1 MWRNSVPRILSMLL
15 IACAFVVL
23 LASGVAANWQ
33 FGTIEMVRWQSIEDE
48 DDSLRTP
55 PAGRETF
62 TYAYAR
68 LIGGISLEATAKLD
82 PSLEGRAI
90 YLEYAET
97 KPDGSRLEIK
107 IGDQKTTARLYDWQ
121 LVPIAR
127 FADSGLAG
135 VVSLFGPKSTE
146 HEYHII
152 YHPAFKDTL
161 IGMRL
166 LQADILLMS
175 LQNFSQ
181 LPTSNGRLILGP
193 GEKSPQKKPISEAAN
208 SIQALLTTYN
218 VDSWIITDV
227 DQVPIIRIRQGKLEL
242 KNEPYFFFWRED
254 HQNYEEVNRLK
265 DEYDRQVTEYNQ
277 QAEKL
282 KREFDT
288 GKIIIGRRVLADT
301 KKSLDELKNQI
312 NQKEP
317 KLIPL
322 DEAKKAVQAKRP
334 ILISL
339 VPPVFVALDNTANF
353 AALFRLVKQKNPDSW
368 RSFFKELEAIQ
379 YMKVET
385 PNIWDR
391 KAKK

>member
-1 MWRNSVPRILSMLL
+1 MLL
-15 IACAFVVL
+15 TACAFIVL
-23 LASGVAANWQ
+23 LASGAAANWQ
-33 FGTIEMVRWQSIEDE
+33 FGTIEMVRWQSIE

-62 TYAYAR
+62 TYAYASR
-68 LIGGISLEATAKLD
+68 VGGISLEATAKLD
-82 PSLEGRAI
+82 PSLEGLAL

-135 VVSLFGPKSTE
+135 VVSLFGPKNTE
-146 HEYHII
+146 HEYHIV

-193 GEKSPQKKPISEAAN
+193 GEKPPQQKPISEATN
-208 SIQALLTTYN
+208 SIQALLTVHN

-227 DQVPIIRIRQGKLEL
+227 DQVPIVKIHQGKLEL
-242 KNEPYFFFWRED
+242 KNEPYFFFWRVD
-254 HQNYEEVNRLK
+254 HENYEEINRLK
-265 DEYDRQVTEYNQ
+265 GEYNRQVTDYNQ
-277 QAEKL
+277 QVEKL

-288 GKIIIGRRVLADT
+288 GETILGRRVLADI
-301 KKSLDELKNQI
+301 KKNLEELKNQI
-312 NQKEP
+312 SQKEP

-334 ILISL
+334 TLISL
-339 VPPVFVALDNTANF
+339 VPPVFVALDNTASF
-353 AALFRLVKQKNPDSW
+353 ASFFRLVKQKNPDSW
-368 RSFFKELEAIQ
+368 KLFLKELETVQ

-385 PNIWDR
+385 PNIWDK